1 MTVACLPVNMQI
13 TSLEANPSPSLS
25 STCLCLGRRW
35 CGNSCTSA
43 YWSPTPRAAEAAL
56 EPFVDGAE
64 GFQAVWAE
72 EPGNRFWSVKSGR
85 CSTSFYGLLAWDKE
99 ELPLKPSMT

>member
-1 MTVACLPVNMQI
+1 MERLPVNMQI

-43 YWSPTPRAAEAAL
+43 YWSPSPRAAEGAL
-56 EPFVDGAE
+56 EPFVDGAKDFKQC
-64 GFQAVWAE
+64 GL
-72 EPGNRFWSVKSGR
+72 KSLETG
-85 CSTSFYGLLAWDKE
+85 SGLSKVGDVPHL
-99 ELPLKPSMT
+99 SMDC